1 MTEVEVVLLVQ
12 RLRRNFPRHP
22 DVLAICTWAEQRVT
36 EPPVIKEI
44 IKEVVREVEPIKV
57 TGHEPDR
64 LRAPRGTFDRK
75 NYKRIYQR
83 EWLRRKR
90 ARDGLGTGGE

>member
-1 MTEVEVVLLVQ
+1 MNWTDVESILLVQ
-12 RLRRNFPRHP
+12 RLRRNFSRNS
-22 DVLAICTWAEQRVT
+22 DILELCAMAEWWIA
-36 EPPVIKEI
+36 EAKAAKPK
-44 IKEVVREVEPIKV
+44 EPIKV
-57 TGHEPDR
+57 TGAEPDR